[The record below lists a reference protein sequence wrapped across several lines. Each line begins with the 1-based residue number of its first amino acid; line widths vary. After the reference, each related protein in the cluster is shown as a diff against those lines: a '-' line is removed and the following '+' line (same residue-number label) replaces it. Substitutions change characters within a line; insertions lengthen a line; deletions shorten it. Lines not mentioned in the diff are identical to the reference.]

1 MKALCLVGMLLPK
14 WVLIANGRRVQPIYK
29 GGRLTQRAKGKHSRT
44 GILLKAGIN
53 RKRFLV

>member
-1 MKALCLVGMLLPK
+1 MEEEFNLY
-14 WVLIANGRRVQPIYK
+14 IR

-44 GILLKAGIN
+44 GTLLKAGIN

>member
-44 GILLKAGIN
+44 GTLLKAGTIG
-53 RKRFLV
+53 KGF